1 MRLAAQGAPPPPPR
15 ASQPPPPPPR
25 GRRARHDILAA
36 AVGLLQPGQPL
47 GMLNGCR
54 GSDWDRVWVL
64 SPRETD
70 AVQRGSKNGSRHWES
85 AVQRSSTAQRVAIK
99 TAHAMDLLLAYA
111 VGLRRP
117 RDAPGGG
124 CLPVA
129 QGWTGVAE
137 LVAHL
142 VHAYTTT
149 LFGHSKAA
157 ALMEMI
163 LGCELP
169 PKTQERA
176 EAKFPPAFQRR
187 GLDAERRLLQPG
199 TAVNDLKYVI
209 YYQRSIHHSR

>member
-1 MRLAAQGAPPPPPR
+1 MATVVRDYAAFGQRAWKVAPHLANVLGRLRRIWPTR
-15 ASQPPPPPPR
+15 SQCAIVPYF
-25 GRRARHDILAA
+25 ALIAA
-36 AVGLLQPGQPL
+36 AVGLLQPGLAGGQPL
-47 GMLNGCR
+47 GLLDGCR
-54 GSDWDRVWVL
+54 GSDRDRVCVL

-149 LFGHSKAA
+149 LFGGS
-157 ALMEMI
+157 
-163 LGCELP
+163 
-169 PKTQERA
+169 
-176 EAKFPPAFQRR
+176 
-187 GLDAERRLLQPG
+187 
-199 TAVNDLKYVI
+199 
-209 YYQRSIHHSR
+209 